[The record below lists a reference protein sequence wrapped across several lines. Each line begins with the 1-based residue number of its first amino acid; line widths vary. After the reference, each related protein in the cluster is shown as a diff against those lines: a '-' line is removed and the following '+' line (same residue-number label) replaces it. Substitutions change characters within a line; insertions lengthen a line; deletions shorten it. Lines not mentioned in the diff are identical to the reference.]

1 MYEKELK
8 MQAIKEQDE
17 INLHSTQAEYLSES
31 DSDDEH
37 EENFLWYNDPD
48 PDTYFCLST
57 LQKNVIEK
65 DQQVYICYGRR
76 SNRYL
81 LSGYGFLLPKN
92 KYNALSFRVW
102 LDFRPKD

>member
-31 DSDDEH
+31 DSEDEH

-65 DQQVYICYGRR
+65 DQ
-76 SNRYL
+76 
-81 LSGYGFLLPKN
+81 
-92 KYNALSFRVW
+92 
-102 LDFRPKD
+102 